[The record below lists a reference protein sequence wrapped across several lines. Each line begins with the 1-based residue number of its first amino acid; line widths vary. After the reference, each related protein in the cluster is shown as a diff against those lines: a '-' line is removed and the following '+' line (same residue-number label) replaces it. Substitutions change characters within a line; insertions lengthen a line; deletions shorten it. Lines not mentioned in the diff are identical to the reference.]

1 MNHFCRFLLKCGT
14 KAGEKTAAR
23 FDANEDLTESQ
34 IRDDA
39 ASGQSRAKVADP
51 RLEDGIY
58 SYDGK
63 EWSLDISTKVLRR
76 ECSRL
81 HFAGVAPTTFAN
93 ARVSAA

>member
-1 MNHFCRFLLKCGT
+1 MR
-14 KAGEKTAAR
+14 AGERTAAR
-23 FDANEDLTESQ
+23 FDVDAGTPTGSQ
-34 IRDDA
+34 IRDDLARRDSEQNA
-39 ASGQSRAKVADP
+39 ADC

-58 SYDGK
+58 SYDGRDCG
-63 EWSLDISTKVLRR
+63 LDISTKVLRR